1 MVSGHGAARDRD
13 REAAG
18 KGVNMP
24 KKKST
29 MSHAEAREYWDS
41 HGIDEESPGDEEVEV
56 RASKNLSTILSIRMD
71 REHIDRLKQLAKQQ
85 GIGVTTMAR
94 MLLNQ
99 ALGQAG
105 DRAGRQSPR
114 SGAEAILARMV
125 QTSAEDKDGFLV
137 FPASSAEQFGTLVS
151 QTAQQAFLEAF
162 WKQGFTVGH
171 EHAHALFELRELSPE
186 DQPHSRG

>member
-1 MVSGHGAARDRD
+1 
-13 REAAG
+13 
-18 KGVNMP
+18 
-24 KKKST
+24 

-71 REHIDRLKQLAKQQ
+71 REHINRLKQLAKEE
-85 GIGVTTMAR
+85 GVGVTTMAR

-99 ALGQAG
+99 ALGQ
-105 DRAGRQSPR
+105 AGRQSPR

-125 QTSAEDKDGFLV
+125 QTSAGDKDGFLV
-137 FPASSAEQFGTLVS
+137 FPASSAEQFGALVS

-186 DQPHSRG
+186 DQPHSRA